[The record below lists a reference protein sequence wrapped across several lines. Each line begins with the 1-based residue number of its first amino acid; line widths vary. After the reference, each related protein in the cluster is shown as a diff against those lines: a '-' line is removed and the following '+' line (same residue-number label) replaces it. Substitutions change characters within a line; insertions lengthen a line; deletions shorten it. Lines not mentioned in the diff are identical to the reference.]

1 MKTTTQATIALLPLA
16 LLFAP
21 AAAFAQE
28 DGGDGAAS
36 EPAVEAG
43 LDSGSGGWRFGLAP
57 RVGLDIPTS
66 KLKPFVAAAL
76 EIDVFLPVLDNRLVL
91 ALDFSFTYPR
101 EEGGGTD
108 PRVPGGTYDWE
119 VKVLELKWALDVIW
133 RFLDDTHALT
143 PFVGLGPAVQYLRT
157 AQTTS
162 IDGAGENTERGAEFG
177 FEILGGLDW
186 RLGPGYLFGDVRFVL
201 TDLDHRFTGDTN
213 AGNVTICAG
222 YRFVF

>member
-1 MKTTTQATIALLPLA
+1 MTRTIHSTVAFLLA
-16 LLFAP
+16 ASLFAP
-21 AAAFAQE
+21 AAALAE
-28 DGGDGAAS
+28 DDGDAAS
-36 EPAVEAG
+36 GASVEAG
-43 LDSGSGGWRFGLAP
+43 LDSGSGDWKFGLAP
-57 RVGLDIPTS
+57 RVGLDLPTS
-66 KLKPFVAAAL
+66 KLKPFVVAAL
-76 EIDVFLPVLDNRLVL
+76 EFDVFLPVLDNRLVL

-101 EEGGGTD
+101 EEGSGTD
-108 PRVPGGTYDWE
+108 PRIPGGTYDWE
-119 VKVLELKWALDVIW
+119 TKVLELKWALDVIW
-133 RFLDDTHALT
+133 RFFDDTRPLT

-162 IDGAGENTERGAEFG
+162 IDGAGENTERSAEFG

>member
-1 MKTTTQATIALLPLA
+1 MKTTTQTTIASLLLA
-16 LLFAP
+16 LLTAP
-21 AAAFAQE
+21 LAAFAQE
-28 DGGDGAAS
+28 EGGDDAPDPAIEASLDTGA
-36 EPAVEAG
+36 
-43 LDSGSGGWRFGLAP
+43 DGWRFGLAP

-66 KLKPFVAAAL
+66 KLGPFVSAAL
-76 EIDVFLPVLDNRLVL
+76 EFDVFLPVLDNRLVL

-101 EEGGGTD
+101 EEGSGQD
-108 PRVPGGTYDWE
+108 PRVPGGSYDWE
-119 VKVLELKWALDVIW
+119 TKVLEFKWAIDVIW

-162 IDGAGENTERGAEFG
+162 IDGAGENTEKSAEFG
-177 FEILGGLDW
+177 FEVLGGLDW
-186 RLGPGYLFGDVRFVL
+186 KLGIGYLFGDVRFAF